1 MPLGR
6 HLRSIRSHTSR
17 FTNIQTH
24 QTLSTQPTPSSLH
37 IYTPPLPTHLTN
49 LSHGLSNLIIQAI
62 HTKPLVLCTTSK
74 HFATC
79 CLSCAFL
86 VLCIFLLIVCISP
99 VCYSF
104 LPAYYLY
111 FILAQLHTQFCCTL
125 TMTIKGYSI
134 VFILFYN
141 NATIW
146 YLPYKYCSAMVSLI
160 SLLQVE
166 RTMSRYTVGSYTDRQ
181 KLWWAVSV
189 LFDCW
194 SCLLRTDLS
203 MIFHKTWSERRAAL
217 QQVRLSWT
225 VGIDHFSCTCL
236 LSWNIV

>member
-1 MPLGR
+1 MILHHLFDQVPFGR

-141 NATIW
+141 NATI
-146 YLPYKYCSAMVSLI
+146 
-160 SLLQVE
+160 
-166 RTMSRYTVGSYTDRQ
+166 
-181 KLWWAVSV
+181 
-189 LFDCW
+189 
-194 SCLLRTDLS
+194 
-203 MIFHKTWSERRAAL
+203 
-217 QQVRLSWT
+217 
-225 VGIDHFSCTCL
+225 
-236 LSWNIV
+236 